1 MKPAVAAGLFAAGAF
16 LRLCPLFRGCAD
28 CPDKPPSL
36 GKRLQGLPKPDFPVD
51 VVYTWVDGSDPLW
64 RAEKAARGLGAGD
77 DNHYRDNGELRYS
90 LRSLEIFAPWAR
102 RVHVVTDGQRP
113 SWLNAGHEKISLVAH
128 RDIIPE
134 HFLPTFSSRV
144 IEAHLHRI
152 GNLAEHY
159 VYFNDDFFL
168 AAPCAP
174 GDFFTPN
181 GLPHLFTDWR
191 ESRRAGYDR
200 ADTPHAVSW
209 DAARSFLAAN
219 GFSPAPE
226 IITAHAPYPQTRSN
240 AAGAYEFFEAAVNR
254 FSPGRA
260 PGDIAFYCHGIP
272 LWAYAR
278 KMAAPCDVAWY
289 YINAKRAD
297 RQQCYAA
304 LLREKNT
311 GTPALFFC
319 LNDVGEAPPGNTW
332 RAEMERF
339 LSDFYPEKSSFE
351 T

>member
-1 MKPAVAAGLFAAGAF
+1 
-16 LRLCPLFRGCAD
+16 
-28 CPDKPPSL
+28 
-36 GKRLQGLPKPDFPVD
+36 VD
-51 VVYTWVDGSDPLW
+51 VVYAWVDGSDPLW
-64 RAEKAARGLGAGD
+64 RAKRAARGLQSGD

-90 LRSLEIFAPWAR
+90 LRSLERFAPWAR
-102 RVHVVTDGQRP
+102 RVHIVTDGQTP
-113 SWLNAGHEKISLVAH
+113 SWLNAAHEKIRLVAH

-134 HFLPTFSSRV
+134 HFLPTFNSRV

-152 GNLAEHY
+152 ENLAERY

-191 ESRRAGYDR
+191 KSRRTGYDR

-209 DAARSFLAAN
+209 AVARNFLAAD
-219 GFSPAPE
+219 GLSPAPE
-226 IITAHAPYPQTRSN
+226 IITAHGPYPQTRSN
-240 AAGAYEFFEAAVNR
+240 AAGAYEFFGAAVNK

-272 LWAYAR
+272 LWAYVR
-278 KMAAPCDVAWY
+278 KTTVPCDVAWY

-311 GTPALFFC
+311 GTLAPFFC
-319 LNDVGEAPPGNTW
+319 LNDVGEAPPGDTW
-332 RAEMERF
+332 RAEMKRF
-339 LSDFYPEKSSFE
+339 LSGFYPEKSSFE